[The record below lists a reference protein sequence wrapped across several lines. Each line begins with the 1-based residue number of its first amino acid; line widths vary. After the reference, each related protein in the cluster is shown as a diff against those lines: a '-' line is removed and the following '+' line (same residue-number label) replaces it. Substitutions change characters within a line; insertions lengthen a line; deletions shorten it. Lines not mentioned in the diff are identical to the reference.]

1 MIIKF
6 KLTCLWMSILI
17 IKIKKYI
24 MKNLKLLL
32 LTVLTA
38 MSISLFAQD
47 KTEKNTNMQD
57 SVLVKK
63 GEYYCPMHPD
73 VKSKHASKCSR
84 CGTPLNLSVK
94 EQMKYADMKLYSCPM
109 HPNERSSKPGKCTKC
124 GMSLT
129 KKEQ

>member
-1 MIIKF
+1 
-6 KLTCLWMSILI
+6 
-17 IKIKKYI
+17 
-24 MKNLKLLL
+24 MKNLKLIL

-47 KTEKNTNMQD
+47 KTEKNTNTQD

>member
-57 SVLVKK
+57 SILVKK

-129 KKEQ
+129 DKKH

>member
-1 MIIKF
+1 
-6 KLTCLWMSILI
+6 MSILI

-129 KKEQ
+129 DKKH

>member
-129 KKEQ
+129 DKKH

>member
-1 MIIKF
+1 M
-6 KLTCLWMSILI
+6 
-17 IKIKKYI
+17 KK
-24 MKNLKLLL
+24 LKLFLV
-32 LTVLTA
+32 TVLTVT
-38 MSISLFAQD
+38 SFSLLAQD
-47 KTEKNTNMQD
+47 KSEKLTPLQD

-73 VKSKHASKCSR
+73 VKSKHAAKCSR

-129 KKEQ
+129 DKKQ